1 MMGADTLSDVLEAVR
16 LKCAVFFDVD
26 TTDPWAAET
35 PSGKIIG
42 PAVMPEAGHIIDY
55 HVLASGTCWATLVE
69 HEAAPIQM
77 MAGDVVAFPH
87 GDAHVLASAR
97 GLRGEAD
104 LTRFR
109 RPRDI
114 GKLPLLINVDG
125 GGRERAHLVCGFL
138 GCDARPFN
146 PLLDSLPRILHLR
159 SAGDAA
165 SRAVA
170 DFARLALQEAKEK
183 RAGGNS
189 VLARLGELMFME
201 LVRRHAQTLPMDRT
215 GWLAGLRD
223 RQVGRALNLL
233 HGEPRRAWTLELLAR
248 ETAMSRSSLV
258 ERFSAYTGLPP
269 MQYLQKWR
277 LQLAARQL
285 AEGSD
290 SIATVAAGA
299 GYESE
304 AAFSRAFKKMAGVP
318 PAAWRNAAGAPL
330 PVKTAPVGPG
340 RSRARPA

>member
-1 MMGADTLSDVLEAVR
+1 
-16 LKCAVFFDVD
+16 
-26 TTDPWAAET
+26 
-35 PSGKIIG
+35 
-42 PAVMPEAGHIIDY
+42 
-55 HVLASGTCWATLVE
+55 
-69 HEAAPIQM
+69 
-77 MAGDVVAFPH
+77 
-87 GDAHVLASAR
+87 
-97 GLRGEAD
+97 
-104 LTRFR
+104 
-109 RPRDI
+109 
-114 GKLPLLINVDG
+114 
-125 GGRERAHLVCGFL
+125 
-138 GCDARPFN
+138 
-146 PLLDSLPRILHLR
+146 
-159 SAGDAA
+159 
-165 SRAVA
+165 VA

-201 LVRRHAQTLPMDRT
+201 LVRRHVQTLPMDRT

-330 PVKTAPVGPG
+330 PVKTAPVGPA

>member
-1 MMGADTLSDVLEAVR
+1 MGADTLSDVLEAVR

-35 PSGKIIG
+35 PSAKVIA
-42 PAVMPEAGHIIDY
+42 PAVMPEAGHVIDY
-55 HVLASGTCWATLVE
+55 HVLASGSCWAALVE
-69 HEAAPIQM
+69 HDAPPVRM
-77 MAGDVVAFPH
+77 TAGDVVAFPH
-87 GDAHVLASAR
+87 GDAHVLASAP
-97 GLRGEAD
+97 GLRGEED
-104 LTRFR
+104 WSRFR
-109 RPRDI
+109 RPQDA
-114 GKLPLLINVDG
+114 GQLPLLVNLDG
-125 GGRERAHLVCGFL
+125 GGHERAHLLCGFL

-159 SAGDAA
+159 RADNAA

-170 DFARLALQEAKEK
+170 DFARLAVQEAREK

-189 VLARLGELMFME
+189 VLSRLGELMFME
-201 LVRRHAQTLPMDRT
+201 LVRRHVQTLPQESG

-233 HGEPRRAWTLELLAR
+233 HGAPRRAWTLELLAR

-258 ERFSAYTGLPP
+258 ERFSAFIGLPP

-285 AEGSD
+285 AEGHEN
-290 SIATVAAGA
+290 IATIAAHA

-304 AAFSRAFKKMAGVP
+304 AAFSRAFKKMAGMP

-330 PVKTAPVGPG
+330 PAKTAPAGLG